1 MLTRPTPT
9 GYQHVLELRLRHAPD
24 PRHTDP
30 LRALA
35 DLETGLA
42 QPVVEVIEQ
51 YADGSALLRVS
62 VFSDNPQP
70 SPDEVAAI
78 EGLAAEIRY
87 SDEPETARGQQ

>member
-1 MLTRPTPT
+1 MDTRITPT
-9 GYQHVLELRLRHAPD
+9 GWQHWHDVRLRHAPE

-30 LRALA
+30 LQALQ

-42 QPVVEVIEQ
+42 QPLVEITEQ
-51 YADGSALLRVS
+51 QADGGVLVRVS

>member
-1 MLTRPTPT
+1 MHTRPTPT
-9 GYQHVLELRLRHAPD
+9 GWQHWLDVRLRHAPD

-30 LRALA
+30 VRALA

-42 QPVVEVIEQ
+42 QPVVEIIEEH
-51 YADGSALLRVS
+51 AKGSVLVRVS

-70 SPDEVAAI
+70 SPVEVAAI

-87 SDEPETARGQQ
+87 SDEPETAHGPR